1 MEVKFSKDV
10 HPDVDRMEEYVFG
23 RLSDAA
29 TENFE
34 NHLLICRQCQVAL
47 AKVDE
52 YILLMKEAAA
62 RLERK
67 TYPVRLS
74 TSAEKAFQEFG
85 LPLD

>member
-10 HPDVDRMEEYVFG
+10 HPDVEIMEEYVFG
-23 RLSDAA
+23 RLSEAA

-34 NHLLICRQCQVAL
+34 KHLLICRRCQTAL
-47 AKVDE
+47 AEVDE

-74 TSAEKAFQEFG
+74 NSAAKAFQEFG